1 MLYGCRAVW
10 GMSLTAY
17 CVRACS
23 RDYFPGCNA
32 SILFRVLKESV
43 MSVTTADKRLF
54 PRTNDFFS
62 RPSPVSTLEQH
73 VVPLEQYVVPS
84 PRPPRSNLK
93 GHIHDVEGEGGNVVM
108 VVVGWP
114 APASNHQCRPLLQ
127 CGNPGGPGGS
137 YMGHWFLCRGNHR
150 WACIAWA
157 CPDREPLPHR
167 ERDGMHPSPH
177 HQCRPLLQC

>member
-1 MLYGCRAVW
+1 
-10 GMSLTAY
+10 
-17 CVRACS
+17 
-23 RDYFPGCNA
+23 
-32 SILFRVLKESV
+32 
-43 MSVTTADKRLF
+43 MSVATADKRLF

-167 ERDGMHPSPH
+167 EYSVLLTLDVTLETAFSPPLHPPALPPPTRQDFETGGLSNTS
-177 HQCRPLLQC
+177 HQDLQLCRCAGCPAW